1 MPAFD
6 VDDSFHSFAGA
17 RAKSTAAIGSSSA
30 APPGRSAASS
40 SRGGIDSPGI
50 AGSPAIALEVVQ
62 LLQEAGFD
70 APADVTFNPKRAPI
84 IFPKEGD
91 ASAFGELVYT
101 PDDKESVNAA
111 GVAAEA
117 NVVCKCEKV
126 TEAEI
131 VEACKRSLPVDS
143 TQAMRKR
150 NRAGMGGCQGKPWN
164 YGCECRVAQII
175 ARENGYKEPAVVG
188 RRPWSATSLFPRR
201 WPTATRVSSR
211 LSRRARGAA
220 AAAARR
226 GGRAL

>member
-1 MPAFD
+1 MN
-6 VDDSFHSFAGA
+6 
-17 RAKSTAAIGSSSA
+17 
-30 APPGRSAASS
+30 
-40 SRGGIDSPGI
+40 
-50 AGSPAIALEVVQ
+50 
-62 LLQEAGFD
+62 
-70 APADVTFNPKRAPI
+70 FNPKRAPI
-84 IFPKEGD
+84 IFPKDGDEG
-91 ASAFGELVYT
+91 LVYT

-188 RRPWSATSLFPRR
+188 RRPWKATTQFDRR
-201 WPTATRVSSR
+201 WLTDDDKAKLVELADAPPPVAK
-211 LSRRARGAA
+211 
-220 AAAARR
+220 
-226 GGRAL
+226 

>member
-1 MPAFD
+1 M
-6 VDDSFHSFAGA
+6 
-17 RAKSTAAIGSSSA
+17 
-30 APPGRSAASS
+30 
-40 SRGGIDSPGI
+40 
-50 AGSPAIALEVVQ
+50 
-62 LLQEAGFD
+62 
-70 APADVTFNPKRAPI
+70 
-84 IFPKEGD
+84 
-91 ASAFGELVYT
+91 YT

-175 ARENGYKEPAVVG
+175 QRENGYDEAAVVG
-188 RRPWSATSLFPRR
+188 RRPWKATTQFERR
-201 WPTATRVSSR
+201 WLNDDDKALLIALAETDPTLAPDAPG
-211 LSRRARGAA
+211 LAQKLEE
-220 AAAARR
+220 
-226 GGRAL
+226 ALPLKVDAKKEAEK